1 MTFSVDDPNTNLL
14 YISGIANEKVGKN
27 LFTVEPQRLKPMK
40 AAAAPPD
47 LRPVSG

>member
-27 LFTVEPQRLKPMK
+27 LFTVEPQRLQATK